1 MVTDRDIALR
11 AVGQNR
17 GNETIISDVMSPN
30 VVFCFENDDLAAED
44 SFFTRPDNEI
54 GEFFDQE
61 RMAGRIRNDDLA
73 IVRIE
78 IKERSMG

>member
-1 MVTDRDIALR
+1 M
-11 AVGQNR
+11 
-17 GNETIISDVMSPN
+17 
-30 VVFCFENDDLAAED
+30 
-44 SFFTRPDNEI
+44 RPDNEL